1 MSNLTEKLRLL
12 GVNVSKRD
20 LPPVNMATRPVKS
33 NLLSILNGEYKYNE
47 FGTSFVIENYFAYGS
62 LEKLEIPKPKEKL
75 HSIAN
80 WCGDLGIIEH
90 EPDKLVF
97 IDTETSG
104 LAGGTGTY
112 TFLIGAG
119 KFEEHQFNIS
129 QFFLHD
135 PAEESAQL
143 YALETFISGCRTVV
157 TYNGKSFD
165 IPLLNTRFITHGWK
179 PIFSELGHIDLL
191 HLARRLW
198 HDRIPSRTLGNI
210 ETNVLGIFR
219 TQEDVPGWM
228 IPQIYFDFL
237 QFGDTIQLKN
247 VQYHN
252 MMDVLSLSLLFNYL
266 IDLINDPYSF
276 VTSDEDF
283 LSLAKFHEEIDNIQ
297 IAIALYQKC
306 LDMPILPQKRI
317 TALDRLAAIY
327 KRQNNLSNAIPLWEE
342 AAQQEH
348 LNAYLELAK
357 YYEHHEHNIFK
368 ALQLTNQAIRILE
381 RTSNTDLNK
390 IKWLP
395 ELEHRQNRLIR
406 LSMQN

>member
-1 MSNLTEKLRLL
+1 
-12 GVNVSKRD
+12 
-20 LPPVNMATRPVKS
+20 
-33 NLLSILNGEYKYNE
+33 
-47 FGTSFVIENYFAYGS
+47 
-62 LEKLEIPKPKEKL
+62 
-75 HSIAN
+75 
-80 WCGDLGIIEH
+80 
-90 EPDKLVF
+90 
-97 IDTETSG
+97 
-104 LAGGTGTY
+104 
-112 TFLIGAG
+112 
-119 KFEEHQFNIS
+119 
-129 QFFLHD
+129 
-135 PAEESAQL
+135 
-143 YALETFISGCRTVV
+143 
-157 TYNGKSFD
+157 
-165 IPLLNTRFITHGWK
+165 
-179 PIFSELGHIDLL
+179 LGHIDLL

-306 LDMPILPQKRI
+306 LDMPILPRKRI